1 VSSAPVLLA
10 VMDNGE
16 RWEDPSEDLLYI
28 LLEDLEKRRAKR
40 MRVERL
46 DEAGRAL
53 EVAREGKV
61 FLFRRYE
68 AGQVAFAESANR
80 REVHAASTRWAF
92 RMDRGMALW
101 ARAQWGG
108 FDGRLD
114 WQIVPS
120 GKKVSRNVAVSVH
133 ETIDQEASRQP
144 WRCQSA

>member
-1 VSSAPVLLA
+1 VNRRILQVSSAPVLLA

-28 LLEDLEKRRAKR
+28 LLEDLEKGRAKR

-46 DEAGRAL
+46 DEADRAL

-61 FLFRRYE
+61 FLLRRYE

-80 REVHAASTRWAF
+80 REVHAACTRWAF
-92 RMDRGMALW
+92 RMDRGSALW

-108 FDGRLD
+108 FDGTLD

-120 GKKVSRNVAVSVH
+120 GQKG
-133 ETIDQEASRQP
+133 Q
-144 WRCQSA
+144 

>member
-1 VSSAPVLLA
+1 MSSAPVLLA

-80 REVHAASTRWAF
+80 REVHAASTRWHSVWTVVWPFGLACN
-92 RMDRGMALW
+92 GEGSTAGLT
-101 ARAQWGG
+101 
-108 FDGRLD
+108 GRLFRPA
-114 WQIVPS
+114 I
-120 GKKVSRNVAVSVH
+120 R
-133 ETIDQEASRQP
+133 
-144 WRCQSA
+144 SAGTSP